1 MCRTSSPACAPAPN
15 SRTCV
20 DGRVDKVYEGTEA
33 LTADDIA
40 ETVYWMAALP
50 AHFNVNAIEI
60 MPVCQS
66 FTATSVTRNLA

>member
-1 MCRTSSPACAPAPN
+1 
-15 SRTCV
+15 
-20 DGRVDKVYEGTEA
+20 
-33 LTADDIA
+33 
-40 ETVYWMAALP
+40 MAALP